1 MDRNIIMDN
10 RKNNGGS
17 RPGAGAKK
25 KDPQEVKVTVSV
37 QIKRKHLELGK
48 PKVQAL
54 VDKINSK

>member
-37 QIKRKHLELGK
+37 QIKRKHLELGI
-48 PKVQAL
+48 Q
-54 VDKINSK
+54 DRQGNSPRSD